1 MPIQQTLAMIKPDA
15 VQRNL
20 IGSII
25 QLMEANKLVVKKITM
40 MKLSVSQA
48 EKFYIIHKDKHFYSK
63 LIEYMTSEPVIV
75 QILKGENCIERYRSV
90 MGATNPENAEN
101 GTIRKLFALNVQ
113 ENAVHGSDSDEN
125 AAIEIGFHFSGR
137 ELF

>member
-1 MPIQQTLAMIKPDA
+1 MAIQQTLAMIKPDA

-25 QLMEANKLVVKKITM
+25 QLMEANKLIVKKIIM

-63 LIEYMTSEPVIV
+63 LIEYMTSDQVVVILLEGDNA
-75 QILKGENCIERYRSV
+75 INAYRDL
-90 MGATNPENAEN
+90 MGSTNPEEAGEK
-101 GTIRKLFALNVQ
+101 TIRKLY
-113 ENAVHGSDSDEN
+113 AVNTTYNSIHGSDSPEN
-125 AAIEIGFHFSGR
+125 AKIEIDFFFK
-137 ELF
+137 L

>member
-1 MPIQQTLAMIKPDA
+1 MAIQQTLAMIKPDA

-25 QLMEANKLVVKKITM
+25 QLMEANKLVVKKIIM

-63 LIEYMTSEPVIV
+63 LIEYMTSGQVVVILLEGDNA
-75 QILKGENCIERYRSV
+75 ISAYRDL
-90 MGATNPENAEN
+90 MGSTNPEEAEEK
-101 GTIRKLFALNVQ
+101 TIRKLY
-113 ENAVHGSDSDEN
+113 AVNTTYNSIHGSDSPEN
-125 AAIEIGFHFSGR
+125 ARIEIDFFFK
-137 ELF
+137 L

>member
-1 MPIQQTLAMIKPDA
+1 MAIQQTLAMIKPDA

-25 QLMEANKLVVKKITM
+25 QLMEANKLIVKKIIM

-63 LIEYMTSEPVIV
+63 LIEYMTSDQVVVILLEGDNA
-75 QILKGENCIERYRSV
+75 INAYRDL
-90 MGATNPENAEN
+90 MGSTNPEEAGEK
-101 GTIRKLFALNVQ
+101 TIRKLY
-113 ENAVHGSDSDEN
+113 AVNTTYNSIHGSDSPEN
-125 AAIEIGFHFSGR
+125 AKIEIDFFFKS
-137 ELF
+137 

>member
-1 MPIQQTLAMIKPDA
+1 MAIQQTLAMIKPDA

-25 QLMEANKLVVKKITM
+25 QLMEANKLVVKKIIM

-63 LIEYMTSEPVIV
+63 LIEYMTSDQVVVILLEGDNA
-75 QILKGENCIERYRSV
+75 ISAYRDL
-90 MGATNPENAEN
+90 MGSTNPEEAGEK
-101 GTIRKLFALNVQ
+101 TIRKLY
-113 ENAVHGSDSDEN
+113 AVNTTYNSIHGSDSPEN
-125 AAIEIGFHFSGR
+125 AKIEIDFFFK
-137 ELF
+137 L

>member
-1 MPIQQTLAMIKPDA
+1 MAIQQTLAMIKPDA

-25 QLMEANKLVVKKITM
+25 QLMEANKLVVKKIIM

-63 LIEYMTSEPVIV
+63 LIEYMTSDQVVVILLEGDNA
-75 QILKGENCIERYRSV
+75 ISAYRDL
-90 MGATNPENAEN
+90 MGSTNPEEAGEK
-101 GTIRKLFALNVQ
+101 TIRKLY
-113 ENAVHGSDSDEN
+113 AVNTTYNSIHGSDSPEN
-125 AAIEIGFHFSGR
+125 AKIEIDFFFKS
-137 ELF
+137 

>member
-1 MPIQQTLAMIKPDA
+1 MAIQQTLAMIKPDA

-25 QLMEANKLVVKKITM
+25 QLMEANKLVVKKIIM

-63 LIEYMTSEPVIV
+63 LIEYMTSDQVVVILLEGDNA
-75 QILKGENCIERYRSV
+75 INTYRGL
-90 MGATNPENAEN
+90 MGSTNPEEAEEK
-101 GTIRKLFALNVQ
+101 TIRKLYAVNTTY
-113 ENAVHGSDSDEN
+113 NSVHGSDSPEN
-125 AAIEIGFHFSGR
+125 ARIEIDFFFKS
-137 ELF
+137 